1 MMMLQLKVDRSK
13 EETRSADFLVSALN
27 LQILISIYKGR
38 LYLLNEIIG

>member
-1 MMMLQLKVDRSK
+1 MMMLQMNADRIK
-13 EETRSADFLVSALN
+13 EERRSADFLISALN